1 MLSLQGSIQPDPFS
15 PVHATQVHATTRPE
29 EPETD
34 IDRIEAELEE
44 SSEDEELPD
53 HMDAFKLLGQKSAG
67 AVPEDM
73 QQKRKLKD
81 SQESE
86 VLKKKKR
93 KDFHEES
100 LRPHKTKRKWNKTI
114 LLSTLSTL

>member
-1 MLSLQGSIQPDPFS
+1 MANEMLSLQGSIQPDPFS

-34 IDRIEAELEE
+34 IDRLEAELEE

-100 LRPHKTKRKWNKTI
+100 LRPHKTKRK
-114 LLSTLSTL
+114 